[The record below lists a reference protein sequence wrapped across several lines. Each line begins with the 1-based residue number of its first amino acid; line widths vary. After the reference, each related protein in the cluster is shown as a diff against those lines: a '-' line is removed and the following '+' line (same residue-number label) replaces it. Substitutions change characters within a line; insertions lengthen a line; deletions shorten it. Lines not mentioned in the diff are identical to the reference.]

1 MIRTWASTLLLA
13 CLIALVS
20 PASGHAQWV
29 ASGGEGATEPVEIPR
44 PLTPDLIDGVM
55 SRLTDTEVRA
65 LLREELDR
73 QAAEDAK
80 VMDERANPFEV
91 ASTRLDD
98 MLTRIG
104 ARAQRWAK
112 ALMSLDERR
121 PQVEQRLATAESGL
135 AGMVV
140 AALAMILGG
149 FLAGWLISVLL
160 TKPRRWLAAVSDSPE
175 YIERLVRALGLFVL
189 EVLPIIAFVSVTEL
203 VAALS
208 SGALGPLN
216 GWVWIFVSGV
226 SWTWTAMVVV
236 RRLFAPDHPGLRL
249 AASSDQAAARI
260 YGLMRRCAF
269 VGVGGWLLAGLS
281 PTLGFG
287 FPPAMV
293 TVALAG
299 TLVLLSLIWA
309 VLIHAHQI
317 TVALEGVLHAEG
329 RGLLRIL
336 AAAAPY
342 GMLAYLFGAG
352 TWWLLHWLERG
363 QHRLDGPLGTV
374 CVVLLLP
381 VLDRVGDELTS
392 SALGR
397 QGEWQARFRGVLKG
411 AWRVALGLVATIA
424 VFALWG
430 VDLFILT
437 KGAGAAPWAS
447 AIFDIALTLLVGAL
461 VWRLVR
467 AALYT
472 EVRVSDAAEDAD
484 PSQISAGTRLETL
497 IPLFRNVLLGLL
509 ALAIGMIIL
518 AAIGVDIGPLIASA
532 GIVGIAIG
540 FGAQTLV
547 RDVFSGVFFL
557 IDDAFRV
564 GEYIELDTDLRG
576 EVEAISVR
584 SLQLR
589 HHRGPVI
596 TIPFGELKQITN
608 HNRDWVI
615 YKMPF
620 RMEPETDPQKFKKV
634 VKEVGKEFL
643 AHPDHGPKFIEP
655 LKSQGVYFVDDDS
668 ALVFRVKFKCLPRAQ
683 FVLRR
688 EIYHR
693 LRAVFLEND
702 LTIARRKV
710 EVVSG
715 DTEAGGAASDVVV
728 QPTGGVT

>member
-1 MIRTWASTLLLA
+1 MPSNSEQA
-13 CLIALVS
+13 
-20 PASGHAQWV
+20 
-29 ASGGEGATEPVEIPR
+29 EEPVEIPR
-44 PLTPDLIDGVM
+44 PLTPELIDGVL
-55 SRLTDTEVRA
+55 SRLTDEEVRA

-73 QAAEDAK
+73 QAAEDAE
-80 VMDERANPFEV
+80 MMEMRANPFE
-91 ASTRLDD
+91 AARTRLDE
-98 MLTRIG
+98 MLDRIG
-104 ARAQRWAK
+104 TRAQRWAR
-112 ALMSLDERR
+112 ALSNLEERR
-121 PQVEQRLATAESGL
+121 PRVEERLARAEGGLTA
-135 AGMVV
+135 MVI
-140 AALAMILGG
+140 AALTMILGG
-149 FLAGWLISVLL
+149 IFAGGLAIAMLRS
-160 TKPRRWLAAVSDSPE
+160 PRDWLASVAEPPE
-175 YIERLVRALGLFVL
+175 YVERLVRSLGLLIL
-189 EVLPIIAFVSVTEL
+189 EGLPIIAFVSVAEL
-203 VAALS
+203 VATVMSA
-208 SGALGPLN
+208 ALGPLT
-216 GWVWIFVSGV
+216 GWVWIFVAGV
-226 SWTWTAMVVV
+226 SWTWGAMVIV

-249 AASSDQAAARI
+249 AAVSDAAAQRI

-269 VGVGGWLLAGLS
+269 IGVGGWLVAGLS

-293 TVALAG
+293 IVALSG
-299 TLVLLSLIWA
+299 VLLILTLVWA
-309 VLIHAHQI
+309 VFAHAHQI
-317 TVALEGVLHAEG
+317 ASAMEGVLHADG
-329 RGLLRIL
+329 TGLRRVF

-342 GMLAYLFGAG
+342 GMLAYLLGAG

-363 QHRLDGPLGTV
+363 QHQLYGPLGTV

-381 VLDRVGDELTS
+381 VLDRIGDELTS

-430 VDLFILT
+430 VDLFALT
-437 KGAGAAPWAS
+437 KGADAAPWAS
-447 AIFDIALTLLVGAL
+447 AVFDIALTLLVGAL
-461 VWRLVR
+461 IWRLIR

-472 EVRVSDAAEDAD
+472 EVRISDAAEDAD
-484 PSQISAGTRLETL
+484 PSQVSGASRLETL
-497 IPLFRNVLLGLL
+497 TPLFRNVLLGLL
-509 ALAIGMIIL
+509 ALAICMIVL
-518 AAIGVDIGPLIASA
+518 SAIGVDIGPLIASA
-532 GIVGIAIG
+532 GIIGIAIG

-547 RDVFSGVFFL
+547 RDIFSGVFFL
-557 IDDAFRV
+557 VDDAFRV

-576 EVEAISVR
+576 EVEAISIR

-620 RMEPETDPQKFKKV
+620 RMEPDTDPQRFKKV

-655 LKSQGVYFVDDDS
+655 LKSQGVYYVDDDS
-668 ALVFRVKFKCLPRAQ
+668 ALVFRVKFKCIPRAQ

-693 LRAVFLEND
+693 LRAVFAEHGML
-702 LTIARRKV
+702 LARRKV

-715 DTEAGGAASDVVV
+715 DVEGGAAAAEATA
-728 QPTGGVT
+728 QPGGGVAGSTA